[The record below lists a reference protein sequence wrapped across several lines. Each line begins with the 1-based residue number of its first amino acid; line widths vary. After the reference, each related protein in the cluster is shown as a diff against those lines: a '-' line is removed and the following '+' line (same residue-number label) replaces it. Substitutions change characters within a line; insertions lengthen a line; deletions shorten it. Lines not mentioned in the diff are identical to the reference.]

1 MEDIGKKLTGRAKGG
16 AARQAA
22 LTPEQRRENASKAA
36 IAKTELARLPKVTH
50 RGEIRIGEACIP
62 CVVLENGSRLI
73 TESGMSES
81 MLGGRSGASKRIKKR
96 ASESDGPQ
104 LPIFVAPGQLKPF
117 IDKELECGPLQGV
130 RYNDEG
136 RALLGFDA
144 VLLPKVCDIWL
155 KARHAGAL
163 QSQQLAK
170 AQKAEVLMR
179 GLAHV
184 GIIALVDEATGY
196 QKDRAKDALAKILEA
211 YVAKELQPWVK
222 TFDADYYENM
232 FRLRGLEYPPENP
245 SFRPQYFGKLTNDI
259 VYRRLAP
266 GVLSAL
272 KEENSKA
279 ERKGRLHQHL
289 TAGFGRQSLT
299 KHLGKVVALMQVSDQ
314 WPDFMSKLN
323 RVVPRYGD
331 TIELGLDDDD
341 R

>member
-1 MEDIGKKLTGRAKGG
+1 MADTGKIFTGRAKGG

-22 LTPEQRRENASKAA
+22 LTPEQRKENASKAA
-36 IAKTELARLPKVTH
+36 KAKVELARLPKVTH
-50 RGEIRIGEACIP
+50 RGEIHIGEAVIP
-62 CVVLENGSRLI
+62 CVVLENGTRLI
-73 TESGMSES
+73 TESGMSDS
-81 MLGGRSGASKRIKKR
+81 MLGGRSGASKRLKKR
-96 ASESDGPQ
+96 ASENDGAQ
-104 LPIFVAPGQLKPF
+104 LPVFVAPGQLKPF
-117 IDKELECGPLQGV
+117 IDNDLEGGPLQGV
-130 RYNDEG
+130 RYNDDG

-144 VLLPKVCDIWL
+144 ALLPKVCDIWL
-155 KARHAGAL
+155 RARQAGAL
-163 QSQQLAK
+163 QAQQLAK

-266 GVLSAL
+266 GVLAAL
-272 KEENSKA
+272 KDENSKA

-299 KHLGKVVALMQVSDQ
+299 KHLGKVVALMQVSDG
-314 WPDFMSKLN
+314 WSDFMSKLN
-323 RVVPRYGD
+323 KVVPRYGD
-331 TIELGLDDDD
+331 TIELGLDEDD